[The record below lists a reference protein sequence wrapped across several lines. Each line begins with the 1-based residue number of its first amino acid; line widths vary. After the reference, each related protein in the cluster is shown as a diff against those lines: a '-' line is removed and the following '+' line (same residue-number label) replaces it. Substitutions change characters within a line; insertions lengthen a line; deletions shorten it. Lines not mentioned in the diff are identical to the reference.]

1 MAITPFSDNYLA
13 KISYHS
19 SQWLFLCYEK
29 ILKYITF
36 YFQWLLLYIYLLK
49 SYSESQFQRPHLD
62 ISPLSLRN
70 FKDSIRKFF
79 DLIRINFHLP
89 HKVREI
95 GSTFFFL
102 HWDGYFLSSTYR
114 KLELTINPNNWSHFW
129 GIFLDWIIWDHTI
142 YPNLRPDYPV
152 PAYTKDLEDNR
163 KYIF

>member
-95 GSTFFFL
+95 GSTFFF
-102 HWDGYFLSSTYR
+102 STLRWLFSVLNLPPAGTNYKPKQLITLLR
-114 KLELTINPNNWSHFW
+114 DFSW
-129 GIFLDWIIWDHTI
+129 LD
-142 YPNLRPDYPV
+142 NLRSHDIP
-152 PAYTKDLEDNR
+152 
-163 KYIF
+163 

>member
-13 KISYHS
+13 KISFHS

-36 YFQWLLLYIYLLK
+36 YFQWFLLYIYLLK
-49 SYSESQFQRPHLD
+49 SYSETQFQRPHLD

-70 FKDSIRKFF
+70 FKDSIHNFF

-95 GSTFFFL
+95 GSTFFF
-102 HWDGYFLSSTYR
+102 STLRWLFSVVNLPPAGTNYKPKQLITLLR
-114 KLELTINPNNWSHFW
+114 DFSW
-129 GIFLDWIIWDHTI
+129 LD
-142 YPNLRPDYPV
+142 NLRSHDIP
-152 PAYTKDLEDNR
+152 
-163 KYIF
+163 